1 MIIENKAKG
10 WYGSLSKEGRDAAI
24 LAFLKL
30 SGYKNSMQKKNQKKI
45 QKKDS
50 DKLALL
56 KDNLVVVK
64 NYKNSVKTI
73 INKPKKKPKTE
84 TKDNKEEKL
93 QFHKLFHQKTEED
106 ESKYINNPSCTKYT
120 PKYNLVYPKLLTG
133 PKWEVMSGRKYK
145 KIEIDEKD
153 FLITHESK
161 IDSGYKYLVNMNKTT
176 KRGDIFGNKDVR
188 FRSDKRFDRILSSIK
203 NKNKK
208 NKNKKKKKIYRKKS
222 KIKNI
227 SNLSKENN
235 RDKTGVKDFLTENN
249 NLQTFTNDII
259 NKIQKEIKKENSLNF
274 NESKINTEKYKSLNI
289 NTSINQINNR
299 KSKIYLLKKKK
310 SSTKIFK
317 NQEEENNSSSLNK
330 NKNEIENH
338 AINFEK
344 IISREKLNKIHS
356 KDKYLDIARI
366 INYSLVEERPK
377 TFTFFKS
384 TKNSN
389 FIKKFEGIESSINF
403 DINKA
408 DDILTIHK
416 LGKVPNFNL
425 ILSRPSKKKNPLPSF
440 MQRIVNRDCP
450 LTEKTLELN
459 GYSQGK
465 LPKAES
471 SFFPKQS
478 FNNIVNIQIMA
489 GKAFEDNNNIDD
501 INNKKDAI
509 KTKIKFKYKSLGKLI
524 KEGALTKFDNITYK
538 TIHKTKNYL
547 NSDLSKYLVGIN
559 E

>member
-56 KDNLVVVK
+56 KDNLVIVK

-310 SSTKIFK
+310 LQQKFLKIK
-317 NQEEENNSSSLNK
+317 K
-330 NKNEIENH
+330 K
-338 AINFEK
+338 K
-344 IISREKLNKIHS
+344 IIV
-356 KDKYLDIARI
+356 
-366 INYSLVEERPK
+366 LV
-377 TFTFFKS
+377 
-384 TKNSN
+384 
-389 FIKKFEGIESSINF
+389 
-403 DINKA
+403 
-408 DDILTIHK
+408 
-416 LGKVPNFNL
+416 
-425 ILSRPSKKKNPLPSF
+425 
-440 MQRIVNRDCP
+440 
-450 LTEKTLELN
+450 
-459 GYSQGK
+459 
-465 LPKAES
+465 
-471 SFFPKQS
+471 
-478 FNNIVNIQIMA
+478 
-489 GKAFEDNNNIDD
+489 
-501 INNKKDAI
+501 
-509 KTKIKFKYKSLGKLI
+509 
-524 KEGALTKFDNITYK
+524 
-538 TIHKTKNYL
+538 
-547 NSDLSKYLVGIN
+547 
-559 E
+559 